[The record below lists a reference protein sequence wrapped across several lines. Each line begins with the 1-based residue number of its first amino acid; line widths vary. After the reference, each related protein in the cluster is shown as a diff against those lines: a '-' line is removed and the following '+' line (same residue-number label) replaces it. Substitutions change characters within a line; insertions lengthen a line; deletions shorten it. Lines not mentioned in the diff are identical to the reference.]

1 MQTLNYPGK
10 VDAIG
15 QVVGPNHLGEFFVAV
30 DAEVVQVHTNIGRD
44 LRADT
49 ETRTV
54 VTFEELT
61 KERQALTTHEARQE
75 FVLRTNNLR
84 RGVEEGTVASV
95 PEWHEMRRF
104 EDAVAMQKPHLW

>member
-1 MQTLNYPGK
+1 MQKLNYPGQI
-10 VDAIG
+10 DAVG

-30 DAEVVQVHTNIGRD
+30 DSRH
-44 LRADT
+44 T

-54 VTFEELT
+54 VTFEDLT

-104 EDAVAMQKPHLW
+104 EDAAAMRKPHLW